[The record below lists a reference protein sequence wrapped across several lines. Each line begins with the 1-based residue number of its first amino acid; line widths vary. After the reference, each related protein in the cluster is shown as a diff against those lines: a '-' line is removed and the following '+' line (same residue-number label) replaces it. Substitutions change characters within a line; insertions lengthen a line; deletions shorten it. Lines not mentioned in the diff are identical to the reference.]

1 MFLIIF
7 IKNGRPFH
15 FQMKNT
21 GTKNPKQLILSCVIE
36 TCAKSFAIT
45 TLGMNTMHT
54 VLKPQSLFSIS
65 TFLSKTTNWQPVSTT
80 NPQIR
85 TVTYCTRLPTHLT
98 SKTQFRTPNFSDS
111 VGSAAK
117 IQTLTPNATK
127 CPISFPNVAIRT
139 ASCLKH
145 SIGSKNV
152 NRESA
157 LEPSASDNEE
167 RIPFVLTFHPNNL
180 AARNVVLRNFKI
192 LQSDPETAPIFPNP
206 PLVSF
211 KCDRNLRNSLV
222 RSSLPSNLEP
232 GTFNCSRKVCN
243 TCPFI
248 NSKTHIRG
256 PNGSYQVNDHFDC
269 TTSNIIY
276 CITCTLCN
284 KLYIGESG
292 RKLGDRFGEHLLDV
306 KNKGSDL
313 SKPVARHFNL
323 PGHSHE
329 LMEICGIY
337 LHLGNNETRKR
348 KEQRLIF
355 KLGTLAPNGINERFF
370 ICLISNIFLT
380 N

>member
-1 MFLIIF
+1 MLRFIGFVNSFHPALKFTWEISFLDINISVQDSKLATSVHYKPTDSHSYLLYSSSHPSRVKDSIPYSQF
-7 IKNGRPFH
+7 LRLRRLCSEDSDFNSKCDEMSNFFSERGYPDS
-15 FQMKNT
+15 
-21 GTKNPKQLILSCVIE
+21 ILSKALNRV
-36 TCAKSFAIT
+36 
-45 TLGMNTMHT
+45 
-54 VLKPQSLFSIS
+54 Q
-65 TFLSKTTNWQPVSTT
+65 
-80 NPQIR
+80 
-85 TVTYCTRLPTHLT
+85 
-98 SKTQFRTPNFSDS
+98 
-111 VGSAAK
+111 
-117 IQTLTPNATK
+117 
-127 CPISFPNVAIRT
+127 
-139 ASCLKH
+139 
-145 SIGSKNV
+145 NV

-167 RIPFVLTFHPNNL
+167 RIPFTLTFHPNNL
-180 AARNVVLRNFKI
+180 AARNVVLRNFEI
-192 LQSDPETAPIFPNP
+192 LQSDPETAPISPNP

-211 KCDRNLRNSLV
+211 KRDRNLRNSLV

-292 RKLGDRFGEHLLDV
+292 RKLGDRFREHLLDI

-329 LMEICGIY
+329 HMEICGIY

-355 KLGTLAPNGINERFF
+355 KLGTLAPNGINERFSF
-370 ICLISNIFLT
+370 A
-380 N
+380 

>member
-1 MFLIIF
+1 M
-7 IKNGRPFH
+7 
-15 FQMKNT
+15 
-21 GTKNPKQLILSCVIE
+21 S
-36 TCAKSFAIT
+36 
-45 TLGMNTMHT
+45 
-54 VLKPQSLFSIS
+54 
-65 TFLSKTTNWQPVSTT
+65 
-80 NPQIR
+80 
-85 TVTYCTRLPTHLT
+85 
-98 SKTQFRTPNFSDS
+98 S
-111 VGSAAK
+111 VGQLQA
-117 IQTLTPNATK
+117 
-127 CPISFPNVAIRT
+127 
-139 ASCLKH
+139 
-145 SIGSKNV
+145 
-152 NRESA
+152 
-157 LEPSASDNEE
+157 ASDNEE
-167 RIPFVLTFHPNNL
+167 RIPFTLTFHPNNL

-211 KCDRNLRNSLV
+211 KRDRNLRNSLV
-222 RSSLPSNLEP
+222 RSSLPPNLEP

-292 RKLGDRFGEHLLDV
+292 RKLGDRFREHLLDV

-329 LMEICGIY
+329 HMEICGIY

-355 KLGTLAPNGINERFF
+355 KLGTLAPNGINERFSF
-370 ICLISNIFLT
+370 A
-380 N
+380 